1 MVPTH
6 FPKIS
11 RHTLGLI
18 PRHLSAFLVILL
30 LAVALSAQEK
40 IEVTWYDAAA
50 LGIDGK
56 GWTDT
61 KTAFDRLP
69 ERAQKLVPEG
79 VWNRSSNSAGMSVS
93 FATNA
98 TTVIVRWKL
107 RHPSIS
113 SPYLSSMSVA
123 GLDLYLKDGD
133 KWRWAA
139 TKPPKVFPETTETFL
154 RGLTPV
160 LREYRLYLP
169 SYNGVE
175 KVEIGVPKDS
185 KFGKAAG
192 GEAKKPIVFYGSSI
206 VQGSASSRPG
216 MTYVAQL
223 GRRLETPVINLGF
236 SGLCHM
242 EPEMADLMAELDPS
256 VFVIDCLPNMQAK
269 EVSERT
275 AKFVKKLRQARPG
288 TPIVL
293 VENPSYSQSVWNPST
308 EKTIKAKNKLLSD
321 EFAKLTREGIKDLHY
336 LNGESLFGSDGNST
350 VDGVHPTDLGFVRMA
365 DVMEPVL
372 RKILSAP
379 AAKQAAARS
388 NNGGS

>member
-1 MVPTH
+1 MFFPTRPH
-6 FPKIS
+6 E
-11 RHTLGLI
+11 
-18 PRHLSAFLVILL
+18 ILKLPSGSMMKPL
-30 LAVALSAQEK
+30 LTGVFVLLFAASFSAQEK
-40 IEVTWYDAAA
+40 IEVTWYDAAG

-56 GWTDT
+56 GWSDT

-69 ERAQKLVPEG
+69 TRAQKLVPDG
-79 VWNRSSNSAGMSVS
+79 VWQRSMNSAGMSVT

-98 TTVIVRWKL
+98 TTVIIRWKL
-107 RHPSIS
+107 RNPSIS

-123 GLDLYLKDGD
+123 GLDLYLRDGD
-133 KWRWAA
+133 QWRWAA

-160 LREYRLYLP
+160 LREYKLYLP

-185 KFGKAAG
+185 KFGTTVGK
-192 GEAKKPIVFYGSSI
+192 EVKKPIVFYGSSI

-223 GRRLETPVINLGF
+223 GRRLDYPVVNLGF

-242 EPEMADLMAELDPS
+242 EPELADLLAELDPAAY
-256 VFVIDCLPNMQAK
+256 VIDCLPNMQAK

-275 AKFVKKLRQARPG
+275 AKFVKKLRQARPA
-288 TPIVL
+288 TPILL
-293 VENPSYSQSVWNPST
+293 VENPSYSQSLWNPAT
-308 EKTIKAKNKLLSD
+308 AKAVQAKNKLLSD
-321 EFAKLTREGIKDLHY
+321 EFNKLKREGIKNIHY
-336 LNGESLFGSDGNST
+336 ISGENLYGSDGNST

-372 RKILSAP
+372 RTIIETP
-379 AAKQAAARS
+379 TAK
-388 NNGGS
+388 